1 MSMAD
6 TREERTKG
14 ESGMALIIAIGFL
27 ALLSILGALVMR
39 VTTEDL
45 KSAAGLIPNQQAFNV
60 ADRAVEYALNRDI
73 IVGLSTG
80 DTVNLLND
88 DAITPGT
95 LTHKAIIGASTLAQL
110 ESGSVVNIGPQDL
123 PATLKDRFGSD
134 FGANAYHVQIKA
146 KGTGS
151 GGAASGSNVNASIV
165 RLFKMDDDSIYITDG
180 GG

>member
-1 MSMAD
+1 MAD
-6 TREERTKG
+6 TREERKKG

-73 IVGLSTG
+73 IVATSTG
-80 DTVNLLND
+80 GIVNLLND

-95 LTHKAIIGASTLAQL
+95 LTHKAIIGASTSAQL
-110 ESGSVVNIGPQDL
+110 ESGSVINIGPQVL
-123 PATLKDRFGSD
+123 PATLKDRFGTD
-134 FGANAYHVQIKA
+134 FGANLYHVQIKV

-151 GGAASGSNVNASIV
+151 GGAASDSNVNASIV
-165 RLFKMDDDSIYITDG
+165 RLFKIDDDSIYITSG